1 MTRRMITRNKAAAK
15 TSRGKKR
22 RVSDKNKETEKISHF
37 QKFINGQITN
47 DLVSVIEGI
56 KRILKLKEIEV
67 NTLKVKVESL
77 ERSKDETDKEYFKLK
92 QDFSRVKSCVDCK
105 TKGEE
110 IKTLTKCVE
119 KKEKETQKLLEHNF
133 TKKMKI
139 EKYLAIIKER
149 DEKIE
154 DLEIELA
161 ELEETETTR
170 STETMETKQTK
181 CDSLNEKEDVEV
193 KSKPADKG
201 HLLQLIDTTLLSISS
216 NKESS
221 ETEEKLKNLK
231 KKSKT
236 KIITSTSSISARP
249 GELGGQ
255 KSKKTNKRNR
265 S

>member
-1 MTRRMITRNKAAAK
+1 MITRNKAAAK

-77 ERSKDETDKEYFKLK
+77 ERSKDEADKENFKLK

-110 IKTLTKCVE
+110 IKTLKKCVE

-170 STETMETKQTK
+170 STETMETK

-221 ETEEKLKNLK
+221 GTEEKLKNLK

>member
-1 MTRRMITRNKAAAK
+1 MITRNKAAAK

-170 STETMETKQTK
+170 STETMETK

>member
-1 MTRRMITRNKAAAK
+1 MITRNKAAAK

-170 STETMETKQTK
+170 STETMETK

-236 KIITSTSSISARP
+236 KIIASTSSISARP